1 MKHSHSHQ
9 FLSPLF
15 SYSSKH
21 APMSTVRLLVYL
33 VDLGFGFGFIVVFD
47 NSLSPASSVYMC
59 MGVEPFVM

>member
-1 MKHSHSHQ
+1 
-9 FLSPLF
+9 
-15 SYSSKH
+15 
-21 APMSTVRLLVYL
+21 MSTVRLLVYL